1 VEQSSE
7 QFYRMPYAD
16 SGESTDGDSVLR
28 VEMPA
33 SELASMGL
41 DSSAGD
47 AASDD
52 GTQMVTADV
61 VVAED
66 GTLEAIR
73 LSPQQD
79 QEQEQNGST
88 ARF

>member
-1 VEQSSE
+1 
-7 QFYRMPYAD
+7 
-16 SGESTDGDSVLR
+16 
-28 VEMPA
+28 
-33 SELASMGL
+33 
-41 DSSAGD
+41 
-47 AASDD
+47 
-52 GTQMVTADV
+52 MVTADV